1 MRGGREG
8 GAEEWGS
15 GKELKIN
22 VYIPISL
29 IFSYEK
35 LLRIRRITCVHA
47 KISNCKYTTNFF
59 NRITEYFQLSL
70 FIGSVF
76 FGTLGLAVKSFSGT
90 TKILSS
96 SPVKHHI
103 FR

>member
-1 MRGGREG
+1 MKKKLKIRKVRGGREG

-76 FGTLGLAVKSFSGT
+76 FWYTWSSG
-90 TKILSS
+90 KVFLWHDKD
-96 SPVKHHI
+96 P
-103 FR
+103 